1 MTAMNSQTCAGG
13 IARDT
18 LMELRMRLIAGLAV
32 SLTPAVVSANSVTR
46 HSSVQPRLLTEV
58 SADDL
63 CRAGFQSECRKLS
76 PTTMDARKQIQF
88 LGTAPTSPQAI
99 TAPIT
104 PPPIAVSHASAGE
117 DAHDRLIAKE
127 RELDRR
133 EASLKAREAMLAA
146 AAQSAQRA
154 VPQPGPAPSPEWA
167 RLKAEDALISLTA
180 ATSVKRW

>member
-1 MTAMNSQTCAGG
+1 M
-13 IARDT
+13 DT

-76 PTTMDARKQIQF
+76 PTTMGARKQIQF
-88 LGTAPTSPQAI
+88 LGTAPTI

-133 EASLKAREAMLAA
+133 EAGLKAREAMLAA

-154 VPQPGPAPSPEWA
+154 VPQPAPAPSPEWA
-167 RLKAEDALISLTA
+167 RLKAENDRLTDALISLTA